1 MCFQK
6 RYHMKIQLFIKRFL
20 DYFFVLIVGIFAI
33 PVILITMLII
43 KIASPES
50 PVLFRQKRMGYKN
63 KPFTIYKLRTMTN
76 ERGEDGELLPD
87 EQRLKGW
94 GKVIRKLSIDEL
106 SQILNIFTG
115 QMSWIGPRPLLPREM
130 LVMTEDEQRERQ
142 SVIPGITGWEAVNE
156 DKSDSRREMAEFDL
170 FYVRNWS
177 LGLDLVIF
185 FATVKKLLVANR
197 SDDAHRAPK
206 LDEIEFRTTEIVGEK
221 DGIHE

>member
-1 MCFQK
+1 
-6 RYHMKIQLFIKRFL
+6 MKIQLLIKRLFDFCL
-20 DYFFVLIVGIFAI
+20 AIIVGIFAI
-33 PVILITMLII
+33 PIILITMLII

-50 PVLFRQKRMGYKN
+50 PTLFKQKRMGYKN

-76 ERGEDGELLPD
+76 ERGADGELLPD

-94 GKVIRKLSIDEL
+94 GKAIRKLSIDEL

-177 LGLDLVIF
+177 LWLDFVIF
-185 FATVKKLLVANR
+185 CATVKKLLVANR

-206 LDEIEFRTTEIVGEK
+206 LDEIEFRTTKIVGDK